1 MILDRQ
7 PLLILVISFI
17 LGIFFQDKFS
27 FEQNSILIILLFSFL
42 FFGLLFLRNQILFK
56 LRNVF
61 LVSLF
66 FGLGISFH
74 FYNQLNDGK
83 FNLKTNE
90 TIVFKVSKK
99 LNSNEKYK
107 KYEVFAEVE
116 NQSFKAIVSVEK
128 DHKELDFNHY
138 YKAKAYIVQPKSPEH
153 DFQFDY
159 SKYLQRKNI
168 YYQCF
173 INGEISS
180 VTRNDLSFSE
190 KIKQKRLETLQKI
203 DDSKM
208 NFRSREFLKGIIL
221 ADRTEIDSETVQDF
235 NRSGLVHFLAISGT
249 HIVVIFG
256 MFYFLMMRFSSVKF
270 KKYAIIISLIFIW
283 IFAVFIGFGNS
294 VVRSCIMIS
303 VYFIYVLLQRKPDL
317 LHSMALSAFIILMI
331 DTQQIFDV
339 GFQLSFLAVFGIY
352 WLNQPIL
359 KYLPRQDNYF
369 KKLIYNTIS
378 ISIAA
383 QLATLPLVLY
393 YFHQFSLISILAN
406 FFIVPF
412 SELIIV
418 FSFLMTALIGFN
430 LDFAIVNLI
439 YDFVIQILL
448 KIIHWFAGFDNV
460 FFENIPLN
468 LTEVFAL
475 FGIVYFLRFLLNKI
489 SLKNISNL
497 ILAVFVFLIVRI
509 SFNVFENQR
518 DDFLVHH
525 YKKETIISIKK
536 GNRVEFWLSSNKD
549 KSKIQQYIINPYL
562 SSRRIKNIEVKNIP
576 TSARM
581 VKFNNQIYQL
591 K

>member
-1 MILDRQ
+1 MNRQ

-17 LGIFFQDKFS
+17 LGIFFQDHFS
-27 FEQNSILIILLFSFL
+27 LAQNSVYFILIFL
-42 FFGLLFLRNQILFK
+42 MLISGLHFLKNQLVFK
-56 LRNVF
+56 LKNGF
-61 LVSLF
+61 LITLF

-74 FYNQLNDGK
+74 FYNSLNEEK

-107 KYEVFAEVE
+107 KYEVRAQVREK
-116 NQSFKAIVSVEK
+116 SFDAVLSVVR
-128 DHKELDFNHY
+128 DQKELDFNHY
-138 YKAKAYIVQPKSPEH
+138 YRAKAYVVQPKSPEH

-159 SKYLQRKNI
+159 SKYLHRKNI
-168 YYQCF
+168 DYQCF

-180 VTRNDLSFSE
+180 ATRSDLSFSE
-190 KIKQKRLETLQKI
+190 KIKQNRLEILQQI
-203 DDSKM
+203 NDSEM

-256 MFYFLMMRFSSVKF
+256 MFYFLMMRFSPVQF
-270 KKYAIIISLIFIW
+270 KKYAIVISLIFIW
-283 IFAVFIGFGNS
+283 IFGVFIGFGNS

-317 LHSMALSAFIILMI
+317 LHSVGLSAMIILVI

-339 GFQLSFLAVFGIY
+339 GFQLSFLAVLGIY

-359 KYLPRQDNYF
+359 KYFPRQDHYF
-369 KKLIYNTIS
+369 KKLIYNTVS

-412 SELIIV
+412 SELIII

-430 LDFAIVNLI
+430 LDFEIFNLI
-439 YDFVIQILL
+439 YDFVIQYLL
-448 KIIHWFAGFDNV
+448 KIIHWFAGFDSV

-475 FGIVYFLRFLLNKI
+475 FAVVFFLRFVLEEFN
-489 SLKNISNL
+489 LKNSSNL
-497 ILAVFVFLIVRI
+497 SLTIFTFLIIRI
-509 SFNVFENQR
+509 TFNLIEYQK
-518 DDFLVHH
+518 DEFLVHH
-525 YKKETIISIKK
+525 YKKETVFSVKK
-536 GNRVEFWLSSNKD
+536 GDRVEFWLNSEQE
-549 KSKIQQYIINPYL
+549 KSKILQYVINPYQ
-562 SSRRIKNIEVKNIP
+562 SSRRIKNVELKHIP
-576 TSARM
+576 ASAKM
-581 VKFNNQIYQL
+581 VIFNGKSFPL
-591 K
+591 ESP

>member
-17 LGIFFQDKFS
+17 LGIFFQDQFS
-27 FEQNSILIILLFSFL
+27 FELYSIYLILLFSL
-42 FFGLLFLRNQILFK
+42 LVFGLLFQKKRILFK

-74 FYNQLNDGK
+74 FYNQLSKEK

-90 TIVFKVSKK
+90 TIIFKVSKK

-116 NQSFKAIVSVEK
+116 NQSFNAIVIVEK
-128 DHKELDFNHY
+128 DQKELDFAHY
-138 YKAKAYIVQPKSPEH
+138 YKAKAYVLQPKSPEH

-168 YYQCF
+168 HYQCF
-173 INGEISS
+173 VNGEISS
-180 VTRNDLSFSE
+180 ATRNDLSFSE
-190 KIKQKRLETLQKI
+190 KTKQKRLETLQEI
-203 DDSKM
+203 DHSTM

-256 MFYFLMMRFSSVKF
+256 MFYFLMMRFSPVKF
-270 KKYAIIISLIFIW
+270 KKYAIITSLLLIW

-317 LHSMALSAFIILMI
+317 LHSVALSAMIILMI

-339 GFQLSFLAVFGIY
+339 GFQLSFLAVLGIY

-369 KKLIYNTIS
+369 KKIIYNTVSIS
-378 ISIAA
+378 ISA
-383 QLATLPLVLY
+383 QLMTLPLVLY
-393 YFHQFSLISILAN
+393 YFHQFSLISVLAN

-418 FSFLMTALIGFN
+418 FSFVMTALIGFN
-430 LDFAIVNLI
+430 LDFEFINTI
-439 YDFVIQILL
+439 YDFLIQILL
-448 KIIHWFAGFDNV
+448 KIIHWFAGFDFV
-460 FFENIPLN
+460 FFENIPLH
-468 LTEVFAL
+468 LAEVFAL
-475 FGIVYFLRFLLNKI
+475 FGIVYFLKFVLDKF
-489 SLKNISNL
+489 SLKSISNL
-497 ILAVFVFLIVRI
+497 TMVVFVFLIIRI
-509 SFNVFENQR
+509 SFNVFENKR
-518 DDFLVHH
+518 DEFLIHH

-536 GNRVEFWLSSNKD
+536 GHKVEFWVTSEKD
-549 KSKIQQYIINPYL
+549 KNKIRQYVINPYL
-562 SSRRIKNIEVKNIP
+562 SSRRINNFVIKNIP
-576 TSARM
+576 SSAKI
-581 VKFNNQIYQL
+581 VKFEDKIYQL

>member
-1 MILDRQ
+1 M
-7 PLLILVISFI
+7 V
-17 LGIFFQDKFS
+17 
-27 FEQNSILIILLFSFL
+27 
-42 FFGLLFLRNQILFK
+42 
-56 LRNVF
+56 
-61 LVSLF
+61 LF

-74 FYNQLNDGK
+74 FYNHLNEER

-107 KYEVFAEVE
+107 KYEVVAEFGNRSFEAIVNVE
-116 NQSFKAIVSVEK
+116 NDQ
-128 DHKELDFNHY
+128 KELDFNHY
-138 YKAKAYIVQPKSPEH
+138 YKAKAYVGQPKSPEH

-159 SKYLQRKNI
+159 SKYLKRKNI
-168 YYQCF
+168 HYQCF
-173 INGEISS
+173 VNGEISS
-180 VTRNDLSFSE
+180 ATRNDLSFSE
-190 KIKQKRLETLQKI
+190 KIKQKRLGTLQKI
-203 DDSKM
+203 DHSEM

-221 ADRTEIDSETVQDF
+221 ADRTEIDAETVQDF

-256 MFYFLMMRFSSVKF
+256 MFYFVMMRFSPVGF
-270 KKYAIIISLIFIW
+270 KKYAVIICLIFIW
-283 IFAVFIGFGNS
+283 GFAVFIGFGNS

-369 KKLIYNTIS
+369 KKLIYNTVS

-412 SELIIV
+412 SEFIII
-418 FSFLMTALIGFN
+418 FSFVMTALIGFD
-430 LDFAIVNLI
+430 LDFEFINLI
-439 YDFVIQILL
+439 YDFIIQILL
-448 KIIHWFAGFDNV
+448 KIIHWFAGFDFV
-460 FFENIPLN
+460 FFENIPLS
-468 LTEVFAL
+468 LAEVFAL
-475 FGIVYFLRFLLNKI
+475 FGIVYFLKFMLEKFNLT
-489 SLKNISNL
+489 NISNVVL
-497 ILAVFVFLIVRI
+497 SVLLFMVIRVFL
-509 SFNVFENQR
+509 NVIENQK
-518 DDFLVHH
+518 DEFLVHH
-525 YKKETIISIKK
+525 YKKENIVSIKK
-536 GNRVEFWLSSNKD
+536 GSRVVFWLSSDREKNKV
-549 KSKIQQYIINPYL
+549 QQYIINPYL
-562 SSRRIKNIEVKNIP
+562 SSRRIKKFETKQFP
-576 TSARM
+576 TSAKM
-581 VKFNNQIYQL
+581 VRFEDKIYQL
-591 K
+591 N

>member
-1 MILDRQ
+1 MIL
-7 PLLILVISFI
+7 VTSFI
-17 LGIFFQDKFS
+17 LGIFFQDIFS
-27 FEQNSILIILLFSFL
+27 FEQNFIFFIILFSILISGL
-42 FFGLLFLRNQILFK
+42 FFLKNRILFK
-56 LRNVF
+56 IRNV
-61 LVSLF
+61 LLIILF

-74 FYNQLNDGK
+74 FYNNLNEEK

-90 TIVFKVSKK
+90 TIVFKISKK

-107 KYEVFAEVE
+107 KYEVLAEVE
-116 NQSFKAIVSVEK
+116 TQSFETIVNIEK
-128 DHKELDFNHY
+128 DQKELDFNHY
-138 YKAKAYIVQPKSPEH
+138 YKAKAYVVQSKSPEH

-159 SKYLQRKNI
+159 SKYLKRKNI
-168 YYQCF
+168 FYQCY
-173 INGEISS
+173 INGEIVSAS
-180 VTRNDLSFSE
+180 RNDLNFSE

-208 NFRSREFLKGIIL
+208 SFRSREFLKGIIL

-256 MFYFLMMRFSSVKF
+256 MFYFLMMRFSPVGF
-270 KKYAIIISLIFIW
+270 KKYAVIISLLFIW
-283 IFAVFIGFGNS
+283 IFAFFIGFGNS

-359 KYLPRQDNYF
+359 KYLPRQNHFF

-406 FFIVPF
+406 FVIVPF
-412 SELIIV
+412 SELIII
-418 FSFLMTALIGFN
+418 FSFLMTVLIGFN
-430 LDFAIVNLI
+430 VDFDSISFI
-439 YDFVIQILL
+439 YDFVIQGLL
-448 KIIHWFAGFDNV
+448 KIIHWFAAFDSV

-468 LTEVFAL
+468 IAEAFAL
-475 FGIVYFLRFLLNKI
+475 LTIFYLLRFMLEKFNFR
-489 SLKNISNL
+489 NISNV
-497 ILAVFVFLIVRI
+497 ILAIVIFCIVRI
-509 SFNVFENQR
+509 SFNLYECQK
-518 DDFLVHH
+518 DEFLVHH
-525 YKKETIISIKK
+525 YKKEVLVSVKK
-536 GNRVEFWLSSNKD
+536 GNKVIFWMYSSENKN
-549 KSKIQQYIINPYL
+549 KIKQYIINPYL
-562 SSRRIKNIEVKNIP
+562 SSRRIKAVEIKTLPV
-576 TSARM
+576 SAKQ
-581 VKFNNQIYQL
+581 VKFKNKIYYL
-591 K
+591 N

>member
-27 FEQNSILIILLFSFL
+27 LEQNSILIILLFSFL
-42 FFGLLFLRNQILFK
+42 FLGLLSLKNQIVFK

-90 TIVFKVSKK
+90 TIIFKVSKK

-107 KYEVFAEVE
+107 KYEIFAEVG
-116 NQSFKAIVSVEK
+116 NQSFDAIVSVEK
-128 DHKELDFNHY
+128 DQKELDFNYY
-138 YKAKAYIVQPKSPEH
+138 YKAKAYVVQPKSPEY

-180 VTRNDLSFSE
+180 ATRNDVSFSE
-190 KIKQKRLETLQKI
+190 KIKQKRLETLQEI

-339 GFQLSFLAVFGIY
+339 GFQLSFLAVLGIY

-430 LDFAIVNLI
+430 LDFEIVNLI
-439 YDFVIQILL
+439 YDFIIQILL
-448 KIIHWFAGFDNV
+448 KIIHWFAGFDTV

-468 LTEVFAL
+468 LAEVFAL
-475 FGIVYFLRFLLNKI
+475 FGIVYFLRFMLEKFNFR
-489 SLKNISNL
+489 SISNIVLSIL
-497 ILAVFVFLIVRI
+497 IFSLIRI
-509 SFNVFENQR
+509 SFNLIENR
-518 DDFLVHH
+518 KDEVLVHH

-536 GNRVEFWLSSNKD
+536 GSKVEFWLNSEKD

-562 SSRRIKNIEVKNIP
+562 SSRRIKNMEIKNIP

-581 VKFNNQIYQL
+581 VRFNNQIYQL

>member
-1 MILDRQ
+1 MILNRQ
-7 PLLILVISFI
+7 PILILVISFI
-17 LGIFFQDKFS
+17 LGIFLQDKFS
-27 FEQNSILIILLFSFL
+27 FEQNSIFLIVLFSILIFGLFFLKNQFLFKIRNILL
-42 FFGLLFLRNQILFK
+42 
-56 LRNVF
+56 V
-61 LVSLF
+61 VLF

-74 FYNQLNDGK
+74 FYNHLNEER

-107 KYEVFAEVE
+107 KYEVVAEFGNRSFEAIANVE
-116 NQSFKAIVSVEK
+116 NDQ
-128 DHKELDFNHY
+128 KELDFNHY

-153 DFQFDY
+153 HFQFDY
-159 SKYLQRKNI
+159 SKYLKRKNI
-168 YYQCF
+168 HYQF
-173 INGEISS
+173 FVNGEISS
-180 VTRNDLSFSE
+180 AKRNDLSFSE

-203 DDSKM
+203 DHSEM

-221 ADRTEIDSETVQDF
+221 ADRTEIDTETVQDF

-256 MFYFLMMRFSSVKF
+256 MFYFLMMRFSPVGF
-270 KKYAIIISLIFIW
+270 KKYAIVISLIFIW
-283 IFAVFIGFGNS
+283 IFAIFIGFGNS

-359 KYLPRQDNYF
+359 KYLPRQDHYF
-369 KKLIYNTIS
+369 KKIIYNTIS

-383 QLATLPLVLY
+383 QLVTLPLVLY
-393 YFHQFSLISILAN
+393 YFHQFSLISIVAN

-418 FSFLMTALIGFN
+418 FSFIVTALIGFN
-430 LDFAIVNLI
+430 MDFEFISVI
-439 YDFVIQILL
+439 YDFTIQILL
-448 KIIHWFAGFDNV
+448 KTIHWFAGFDSV

-468 LTEVFAL
+468 LVEVFAL
-475 FGIVYFLRFLLNKI
+475 FGIIYFLKFMLEKFNF
-489 SLKNISNL
+489 KNISNVVL
-497 ILAVFVFLIVRI
+497 SVLMFTIIRI
-509 SFNVFENQR
+509 SLNVIENQK
-518 DDFLVHH
+518 DEFLVHH
-525 YKKETIISIKK
+525 YKKETVISVKK
-536 GNRVEFWLSSNKD
+536 GNQVIFWMNSEKE
-549 KSKIQQYIINPYL
+549 KSKIQQYIINPYT
-562 SSRRIKNIEVKNIP
+562 SNRRIKKVEMKSFP
-576 TSARM
+576 ASAKM
-581 VKFNNQIYQL
+581 VKFKNKIYYL
-591 K
+591 N